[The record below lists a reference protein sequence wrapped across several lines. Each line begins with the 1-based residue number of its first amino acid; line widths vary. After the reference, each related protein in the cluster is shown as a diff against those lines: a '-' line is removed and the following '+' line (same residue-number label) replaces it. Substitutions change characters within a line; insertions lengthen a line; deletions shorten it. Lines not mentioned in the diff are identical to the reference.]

1 MISNDI
7 TFLDLSF
14 YIFLFAM
21 VVLVKV
27 QGIQPPFLA
36 YNMVEIFYKLKN
48 KLESNDED
56 QYNNCQLTLSFRRSG
71 PEYLKKSR
79 AKNS

>member
-14 YIFLFAM
+14 DIFLFAM
-21 VVLVKV
+21 VLL
-27 QGIQPPFLA
+27 QPPFLA

-71 PEYLKKSR
+71 SEYLKKSR